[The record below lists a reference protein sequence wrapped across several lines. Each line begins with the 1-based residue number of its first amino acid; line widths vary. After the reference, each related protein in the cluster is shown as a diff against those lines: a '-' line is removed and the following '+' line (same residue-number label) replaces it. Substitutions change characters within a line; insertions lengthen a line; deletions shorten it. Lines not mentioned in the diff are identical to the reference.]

1 VGFEQCKPPVPQPKR
16 VVAVACRVGE
26 LAFRSP
32 GALAFSARYLLF
44 PEMDLPRFVAGRR
57 NTEEIDSA
65 MADTIKHKVEE
76 AGHKIAETATK
87 VGHKV
92 GEKFEEAADWA
103 KEKAHQAGNRIE
115 ETTQKVEHK
124 AKETFGSSAPSGTVA
139 DIREHMDVIGSCG
152 TKLGRVDRVEGSS
165 IKLTMN
171 DSPDG
176 QHHLIPTSWVTRVD
190 SQVHLS
196 KNCGEAQR
204 EWQPA

>member
-1 VGFEQCKPPVPQPKR
+1 
-16 VVAVACRVGE
+16 
-26 LAFRSP
+26 
-32 GALAFSARYLLF
+32 
-44 PEMDLPRFVAGRR
+44 
-57 NTEEIDSA
+57 
-65 MADTIKHKVEE
+65 MAETFKDKVEE

-92 GEKFEEAADWA
+92 GEKVEEATDWA

-115 ETTQKVEHK
+115 EGAQKVDHK
-124 AKETFGSSAPSGTVA
+124 AKEMFGSSDQSGKVA

-152 TKLGRVDRVEGSS
+152 NKLGRVDRVEGSS
-165 IKLTMN
+165 IKLTRN

-176 QHHLIPTSWVTRVD
+176 QHHLIPMSWVSRVD

-196 KNCGEAQR
+196 KNCGEAKR